1 MKLNKLIHP
10 VLIIA
15 LLTIF
20 LPHHGLAQK
29 QKISCVGNSITY
41 GYGLSNPSTQSYPA
55 QMQAL
60 LGTTSWSVGNFRVS
74 ARTMLKNGDM
84 PYWNEQ
90 SYTNSKT
97 YLPDFVLIELGTNDA
112 KP

>member
-10 VLIIA
+10 
-15 LLTIF
+15 
-20 LPHHGLAQK
+20 
-29 QKISCVGNSITY
+29 S
-41 GYGLSNPSTQSYPA
+41 A

-60 LGTTSWSVGNFRVS
+60 LGTTSWSVGNFGVS
-74 ARTMLKNGDM
+74 ARTMLKNDDM

-97 YLPDFVLIELGTNDA
+97 YLPDIVLIELGTNDA